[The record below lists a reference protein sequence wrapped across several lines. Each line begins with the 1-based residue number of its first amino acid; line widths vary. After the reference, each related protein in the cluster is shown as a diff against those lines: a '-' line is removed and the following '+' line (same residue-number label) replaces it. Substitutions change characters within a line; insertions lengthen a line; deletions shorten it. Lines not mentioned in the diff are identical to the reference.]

1 LADLVQNKQ
10 SFTANELAEFHY
22 QTACLYMLQGS
33 YNLAEEQYKLA
44 YETDVKDRYHLG
56 YLGSKFKLEDS
67 LPPVQELEEI
77 VNLLSND
84 SYQKCFLKAKSLAL
98 LNKEKEAITL
108 LQNHYPDEIAGQMV
122 IYTMKGM
129 GDELDQIIAKHSDY
143 VLSAGRDTF
152 VFNTMIARRYFY
164 KATQAVLLD
173 EEVVPFQ
180 GKPQYDLQLMQNA
193 FIFLQKA
200 WGIARELGYPSDI
213 TILLDISP
221 LIYGYFAQLDKLEK
235 YIEEMLNERPTHP
248 DLIRHYSRILF

>member
-1 LADLVQNKQ
+1 
-10 SFTANELAEFHY
+10 
-22 QTACLYMLQGS
+22 MLQGS

-122 IYTMKGM
+122 YTMKGM
-129 GDELDQIIAKHSDY
+129 GDELDQIIANILIMY
-143 VLSAGRDTF
+143 FLLVEIPLS
-152 VFNTMIARRYFY
+152 
-164 KATQAVLLD
+164 
-173 EEVVPFQ
+173 
-180 GKPQYDLQLMQNA
+180 
-193 FIFLQKA
+193 
-200 WGIARELGYPSDI
+200 
-213 TILLDISP
+213 
-221 LIYGYFAQLDKLEK
+221 LIQ
-235 YIEEMLNERPTHP
+235 
-248 DLIRHYSRILF
+248 